1 MRRGLVPSLA
11 LVEID
16 DLLGVDWE
24 SLVWVDSHTE
34 ESRVGL

>member
-16 DLLGVDWE
+16 DLLGVDRE